1 MAIKRNQATAR
12 KPRLTRWLSTPVE
25 RSKRIMDLR
34 RQRTVRRLLA
44 LEMLEDRRLLTD
56 NQPPYFTFGPSDLIG
71 NNLEKVPN
79 FAGNGELQLNGV
91 WPRAHKLKAGR
102 VAVTSTGTASEG
114 SWYYSIDII
123 RQDGSPDLSVGTNG
137 RISIDVAPSSADGA
151 RGLYELSNGCLIVA
165 GVTNYGGG
173 ADNWG
178 MVKLRPDGTLDLTFG
193 DNGKVIYDVPSF
205 GMADSVTELSD
216 GKLIVAGRVAN
227 SRQLGLL
234 RLQANGAVDTTF
246 GSNGLLVISLGN
258 GDNNSVGY
266 SKVIKSSSGAFFVK
280 TGREYQ
286 AAAPR
291 QSILLKINSFG
302 EIVKDYRFG
311 LGSEVRSD
319 DVIVD
324 STGRMLV
331 VGSVDQ
337 DVFVLR
343 YTSEGDLDPSFS
355 DGGILRAPATAFFG
369 SATGIANLSDG
380 FTYISYLSDDAKQV
394 VIRRITEYGD
404 FDDSFG
410 SQGQFKYNYGER
422 VGGDHAWL
430 DLLGLENGTIWLGSP
445 NLEWNSRIVQLRIN
459 SKSIPEDSE
468 TQVVILNNIDP
479 GLGESQTLRVTASSS
494 NNSLIPTPTVTY
506 TSPNA
511 TGSIAFTPVANQSGT
526 AVITVTVEDAGLDND
541 LATIADNVT
550 FSRSFSVTVTPVND
564 PPTLDPLGGLGEPQ
578 RFDSIS
584 QPESIDSGDIDG
596 DGDIDMIVFNRASGA
611 FIDIY
616 KNDGKGNFA
625 RTGRMAA
632 DPGEPH
638 SLGIRLNDF
647 DNDGD
652 LDLLL
657 HFNGNGGQFK
667 VLTNNGSGTFS
678 YTSTVV
684 SMGSITPAA
693 LYAFDFNRDGLT
705 DFASPNYNGNSFSVV
720 LRQASNTFQGATV
733 YSLTSQAASNPT
745 RLFID
750 DIDRDGFA
758 DVLVPT
764 QAGGNVV
771 IYHGVGDGTFHR
783 KRILDAGFR
792 VETSSYL
799 DVDGDGDKDLVQ
811 AESQNKI
818 HLWRNNGY
826 GDFTLESQWIVMPNT
841 TFYGLFSADIA
852 GNAEPELLVATST
865 SLRYVSDLNGSR
877 SITTL
882 NSDRYIGIVTGDWN
896 RDGMNDLAAISLHDH
911 KFAVVNSQLARYI
924 IGTDGGE
931 LRVPLKGITAGPLE
945 NQPLRVKATS
955 DVPELFSV
963 LTVSLD
969 GTGPLG
975 EVYLKSA
982 PGATGSAVITVEV
995 EDGGSDNDLNTVWDN
1010 ATVSRKFLVD
1020 LVQFNFIENG
1030 STLSLRITDPNQQLD
1045 IKATASGYQLTL
1057 SSGQWR
1063 GLNSERV
1070 SGHGTNTLSISA
1082 LGQTALDRIEIDD
1095 DASNTWVQFQDSGSY
1110 PFTESMII
1118 RLDQQDAGNIFFRGR
1133 TQFIGSASLS
1143 GSTTRGIEM
1152 SGSTSKLSTVDGD
1165 LFLSANRQSIP
1176 HSDLFVGIDVRQAT
1190 MEVTGNGNVTLLGR
1204 AGGNTDDTSHWF
1216 GIAIHQGAQVIG
1228 GRNQTSLRLDGVGGS
1243 GAGNDNSGI
1252 AINGFGQDGQPTQVI
1267 SRGGD
1272 IEINGLAQAA
1282 NGSLWSRG
1290 VRIRDGAQVGIVRE
1304 PEFGSSTAG
1313 KITVHGVSATTRGDH
1328 FGVHLEGVG
1337 TRVYSAGGLVS
1348 IIGVGS
1354 GEAFYHGNSG
1364 IVIQNGATI
1373 GSSTLSQPI
1382 RLVGSSD
1389 ESAYGLRLTNSAS
1402 SILGGPQGIVTIE
1415 SGTRVYFES
1424 AIQDVGASTLQFSNL
1439 TPLYFRIDGVVPD
1452 VDLNQLDV
1460 QGLVNL
1466 SGSQLR
1472 LAGNHLFRSSDPVVL
1487 IDNDGDD
1494 AVVGQFQNLPEGS
1507 LISFNQVT
1515 LQLSYRGG
1523 TGNDVTLTPVN
1534 RLPELDF
1541 IQSVSISEDA
1551 ASQSLSLDGI
1561 RAGGGE
1567 NQPLRVYAI
1576 SDRPELIPTPT
1587 VQYQSAN
1594 TSGTLQYRPV
1604 ADRFGKAIVTV
1615 FVEDGGLD
1623 LKLETAADNGIASR
1637 AFEITVQPVN
1647 DSPNFDSIADRTIT
1661 EDSPEQTILLSAIH
1675 AGTFESQPLSITV
1688 VSSSPQLTG
1697 SPVVDYVSPNSQGAI
1712 RFTPLPDQNGEAILQ
1727 VTVTD
1732 GGLDNDLATAA
1743 DNLATVKQFRVKV
1756 LPVADAPEAL
1766 NGHAEVDANQI
1777 FDASLEEMLLL
1788 ARDADL
1794 PNDVLDLVASS
1805 YSSSLGGQV
1814 NVIPQQGIRF
1824 DATSVLAVKRLKP
1837 QETLVDSLVY
1847 QFRDSLGAVSNT
1859 GTLQITVEG
1868 VNDPPVAM
1876 NDQYRLSIASSSLLD
1891 VIFND
1896 YDYDENL
1903 DRNSLEIVTQ
1913 PRGGTVHVKDGK
1925 FEFTPN
1931 QTVLGDDTFT
1941 YRVRDTDGLYSLISE
1956 VTLGLYEVPGS
1967 VEDFDSTKR
1976 DQTKTIDVLANDTF
1990 LVSELDRDTLQIVT
2004 GPDSGV
2010 ATISNGKI
2018 VYTPAQAFLGEVQLT
2033 YQVRNRLGEISA
2045 PAWVKIKVEGSRFQN
2060 SASRYDVNVDNYIN
2074 AMDVL
2079 VIINTLRANGPRAVS
2094 EISGEP
2100 IFFFDVNG
2108 DYFINAMDALIVI
2121 NYLKYRVPQGEGEG
2135 EGEGQ
2140 FDADLTA
2147 ESSVVKDYEITS
2159 GLVDFDW
2166 EQEKR
2171 RRNRNLHS

>member
-1 MAIKRNQATAR
+1 MFSYKSMGKCRN
-12 KPRLTRWLSTPVE
+12 
-25 RSKRIMDLR
+25 LR
-34 RQRTVRRLLA
+34 RRIKSLVIELLESRRVLSGEQLNDTPYFRFDESFELLA
-44 LEMLEDRRLLTD
+44 ESSWARDVNTLISADFNADGKSDLAGSLWHDPAGVLVVPGGSGFGFTSPITLALQKQSSEIRSGDINGDGYSDIVVVNHGANKVFILRNNGIGSFSIESSIVLPHNVSGLALGDLDKDGDIDAVAGTHFTSQFHVLLNNGIGIFQLGASYSLENPESLEIADFDADGNLDVAGTLLNTD
-56 NQPPYFTFGPSDLIG
+56 KVKIFYNNGNATFGATQIISCGGDFPVQIRSGFFNADNRIDLAVVNMNSNAITILNNDGNRVFSVGRSFTFDGQVRLMS
-71 NNLEKVPN
+71 
-79 FAGNGELQLNGV
+79 
-91 WPRAHKLKAGR
+91 
-102 VAVTSTGTASEG
+102 VADINRDGLSEIVTSTSNKIYWVNIKEDKIFSAS
-114 SWYYSIDII
+114 
-123 RQDGSPDLSVGTNG
+123 VVN
-137 RISIDVAPSSADGA
+137 
-151 RGLYELSNGCLIVA
+151 
-165 GVTNYGGG
+165 GG
-173 ADNWG
+173 ATAVGDF
-178 MVKLRPDGTLDLTFG
+178 DGDSLIEIAVTGSGGSKIRVYGFRST
-193 DNGKVIYDVPSF
+193 PSVEVLE
-205 GMADSVTELSD
+205 DSVTQFIDLWD
-216 GKLIVAGRVAN
+216 IHAGM
-227 SRQLGLL
+227 
-234 RLQANGAVDTTF
+234 
-246 GSNGLLVISLGN
+246 
-258 GDNNSVGY
+258 
-266 SKVIKSSSGAFFVK
+266 
-280 TGREYQ
+280 
-286 AAAPR
+286 
-291 QSILLKINSFG
+291 G
-302 EIVKDYRFG
+302 E
-311 LGSEVRSD
+311 E
-319 DVIVD
+319 
-324 STGRMLV
+324 
-331 VGSVDQ
+331 Q
-337 DVFVLR
+337 
-343 YTSEGDLDPSFS
+343 P
-355 DGGILRAPATAFFG
+355 
-369 SATGIANLSDG
+369 
-380 FTYISYLSDDAKQV
+380 
-394 VIRRITEYGD
+394 
-404 FDDSFG
+404 
-410 SQGQFKYNYGER
+410 
-422 VGGDHAWL
+422 
-430 DLLGLENGTIWLGSP
+430 
-445 NLEWNSRIVQLRIN
+445 
-459 SKSIPEDSE
+459 
-468 TQVVILNNIDP
+468 
-479 GLGESQTLRVTASSS
+479 LRVTAISSRPEIVLPPS
-494 NNSLIPTPTVTY
+494 VSYLPNSSRGRIGITPA
-506 TSPNA
+506 PNA
-511 TGSIAFTPVANQSGT
+511 YGESL
-526 AVITVTVEDAGLDND
+526 ITVTVTDGGLDQNLETD
-541 LATIADNVT
+541 SDNA
-550 FSRSFSVTVTPVND
+550 SYRRSVKFLVTPVND

-616 KNDGKGNFA
+616 KNDGNGNFA

-647 DNDGD
+647 DSDGD

-678 YTSTVV
+678 YTSTIV

-693 LYAFDFNRDGLT
+693 LYAYDFNRDGLI
-705 DFASPNYNGNSFSVV
+705 DFASPNFNGNSFSVV
-720 LRQASNTFQGATV
+720 LRQASNTFQGANV

-745 RLFID
+745 RLFVD

-799 DVDGDGDKDLVQ
+799 DVDDDGDKDLVQ
-811 AESQNKI
+811 AESQNKV

-841 TFYGLFSADIA
+841 TFYGLFSGDIA
-852 GNAEPELLVATST
+852 GNAERELIVATST
-865 SLRYVSDLNGSR
+865 SLRYVSDLKGSR
-877 SITTL
+877 SVTTL

-911 KFAVVNSQLARYI
+911 KFAVVNSQLARYM

-955 DVPELFSV
+955 DVPGLFSV
-963 LTVSLD
+963 LTASLD

-982 PGATGSAVITVEV
+982 PGATGSAVITVV
-995 EDGGSDNDLNTVWDN
+995 IEDGGSDNDLNTVGDN

-1020 LVQFNFIENG
+1020 LVQFNFVEVG
-1030 STLSLRITDPNQQLD
+1030 STLSLRVTDPNQQLD

-1082 LGQTALDRIEIDD
+1082 LGQTVLDRIEIDD
-1095 DASNTWVQFQDSGSY
+1095 DASNTWIQFQDSGSY
-1110 PFTESMII
+1110 PFTESMTI
-1118 RLDQQDAGNIFFRGR
+1118 RLDRQDAGNIFFRGR
-1133 TQFIGSASLS
+1133 TQFAGSASLS

-1176 HSDLFVGIDVRQAT
+1176 HSDSFVGIDVRQAT

-1204 AGGNTDDTSHWF
+1204 AGGNTADTSHWF
-1216 GIAIHQGAQVIG
+1216 GIAIHQGAQILG
-1228 GRNQTSLRLDGVGGS
+1228 GRNQSKLRLEGVGGS

-1290 VRIRDGAQVGIVRE
+1290 VRIRDGAQVGIVRD
-1304 PEFGSSTAG
+1304 PEFGSLTAG

-1354 GEAFYHGNSG
+1354 GETFYHGNSG
-1364 IVIQNGATI
+1364 IVIQNGAII

-1424 AIQDVGASTLQFSNL
+1424 SVQDVGASTLQFSNL

-1452 VDLNQLDV
+1452 VDLNQLNV
-1460 QGLVNL
+1460 QGLVDL

-1472 LAGNHLFRSSDPVVL
+1472 LAGNHLFRSSEPVVL
-1487 IDNDGDD
+1487 IDNDGSD
-1494 AVVGQFQNLPEGS
+1494 AVVGEFQNLPEGS
-1507 LISFNQVT
+1507 LLSFNQVT

-1523 TGNDVTLTPVN
+1523 TGNDVTLKPVN
-1534 RLPELDF
+1534 RPPELDF
-1541 IQSVSISEDA
+1541 IQSLSISEDA
-1551 ASQSLSLDGI
+1551 ASQSLSLNGI
-1561 RAGGGE
+1561 RAGGVE
-1567 NQPLRVYAI
+1567 NQPLRVYAT

-1594 TSGTLQYRPV
+1594 TVGTLQYRPV

-1615 FVEDGGLD
+1615 FVEDGGVD

-1647 DSPNFDSIADRTIT
+1647 DYPDFDSIADRTIT
-1661 EDSPEQTILLSAIH
+1661 EDSSEQTFPLSAIH

-1688 VSSSPQLTG
+1688 VSSRPQLTG

-1712 RFTPLPDQNGEAILQ
+1712 RFTPLPDQNGEAIIQ

-1732 GGLDNDLATAA
+1732 GGLDHDLATVA
-1743 DNLATVKQFRVKV
+1743 DNLAKVKQFLVKV
-1756 LPVADAPEAL
+1756 LPVADSPEAV
-1766 NGHAEVDANQI
+1766 NGHAEVDADQI
-1777 FDASLEEMLLL
+1777 FSASLEEMLLL

-1814 NVIPQQGIRF
+1814 NVVPQQGIRF
-1824 DATSVLAVKRLKP
+1824 DSTSVLDVKRLKP
-1837 QETLVDSLVY
+1837 QQSLVDSLVY
-1847 QFRDSLGAVSNT
+1847 QFRDSSGAVSNT
-1859 GTLQITVEG
+1859 GTLQITVKG
-1868 VNDPPVAM
+1868 VNDPPVAT
-1876 NDQYRLSIASSSLLD
+1876 NDQYRVNIASSSLLD

-1903 DRNSLEIVTQ
+1903 DRNSLEIVSQ
-1913 PRGGTVHVKDGK
+1913 PRGGTVHVNDGK

-1931 QTVLGDDTFT
+1931 QTVLGDDSFT
-1941 YRVRDTDGLYSLISE
+1941 YRIRDTDGLYSQTSV
-1956 VTLGLYEVPGS
+1956 VTLGLYEVPGV
-1967 VEDFDSTKR
+1967 VEDIVSTKR
-1976 DQTKTIDVLANDTF
+1976 DQTKTIDVLSNDTIF
-1990 LVSELDRDTLQIVT
+1990 VSELDRATLQIVT

-2010 ATISNGKI
+2010 ATVANGNI
-2018 VYTPAQAFLGEVQLT
+2018 VYSPAQAFLGEVQLT

-2045 PAWVKIKVEGSRFQN
+2045 PARVKIKVDGSRFQH
-2060 SASRYDVNVDNYIN
+2060 STSRYDVNVDNYIN
-2074 AMDVL
+2074 AMDAL
-2079 VIINTLRANGPRAVS
+2079 VIINDLRTHGPRAVS
-2094 EISGEP
+2094 SISGEP
-2100 IFFFDVNG
+2100 VFFFDVNG
-2108 DYFINAMDALIVI
+2108 DYFVNSMDALIVI
-2121 NYLKYRVPQGEGEG
+2121 NYLKYPVPQGEAEG
-2135 EGEGQ
+2135 EGPLDG
-2140 FDADLTA
+2140 AAA
-2147 ESSVVKDYEITS
+2147 EERSAGNERERLAGWVN
-2159 GLVDFDW
+2159 LDW
-2166 EQEKR
+2166 ELEKR
-2171 RRNRNLHS
+2171 RKNGSMRP